1 MNFDHVGIA
10 VKSIEDYFDKQL
22 NTVFGVTQLS
32 EIVVDP
38 IQNCKIAFATTTNG
52 VRLELIEPLNEESPV
67 NHILQKKKGGIY
79 HLCFV
84 AENFDDDIKKC
95 LANKF
100 IALSNAQP
108 AIAFN
113 NRRVIFL
120 SSPTFEIIELV
131 EEESKGL

>member
-1 MNFDHVGIA
+1 MDFDHVGIA
-10 VKSIEDYFDKQL
+10 VQNIEKYFNTML
-22 NTVFGVTQLS
+22 NSVLGVPELS
-32 EIVVDP
+32 EIFVDP
-38 IQNCKIAFATTTNG
+38 IQNCRIAFATTSNG

-67 NHILQKKKGGIY
+67 NQILQKKKGGLY

-84 AENFDDDIKKC
+84 ANNFDEDLKHC

-100 IALSNAQP
+100 IALSKAQP

-120 SSPTFEIIELV
+120 SSPSFEIIELV
-131 EEESKGL
+131 EEIK